1 VAQGILHGSHSI
13 GVVHASATTPSSSGG
28 AATPGSL
35 DDLLDRRLLFVLGK
49 GGVGR
54 STISAALGLA
64 AARRGT
70 RTIVAELSG
79 RGELPRLF
87 SATPSER
94 SGAELQVAPGLFSL
108 QITPPQALEE
118 YLHEQLPLRVL
129 ADLLGATRTLTY
141 LAAATPGL
149 RELLCV
155 GKIWELAQPTRLV
168 PGTEPYDLVIVDAP
182 ASGHSLGLFAA
193 PETFARA
200 AQGGPIARQASRISE
215 TLHDATKTGIVA
227 VATPDDAAVSELLQT
242 QRSLTQEF
250 ALELDAVIVN
260 AMPEARFEKG
270 DGEALRAALEHEALA
285 EPATRDAIAYAIAA
299 EHDQRVAAEQVARL
313 AHELAGTPLIE
324 VARSLSAAIGVA
336 EVTALSTQLEEAS

>member
-1 VAQGILHGSHSI
+1 VVHGS
-13 GVVHASATTPSSSGG
+13 ATTTPSSSGAAPPG
-28 AATPGSL
+28 ALG
-35 DDLLDRRLLFVLGK
+35 DLLDRRLLFVLGK

-64 AARRGT
+64 AARRGA

-87 SATPSER
+87 GASPSER

-168 PGTEPYDLVIVDAP
+168 PGTQPFDLVIVDAP

-193 PETFARA
+193 PQTFARA
-200 AQGGPIARQASRISE
+200 AQGGPIARQASRIGD
-215 TLHDATKTGIVA
+215 TLHDAAQTGIVA

-242 QRSLTQEF
+242 RYSLTRE
-250 ALELDAVIVN
+250 LSLDLDAVIVN
-260 AMPEARFEKG
+260 AMPPTRFEDE
-270 DGEALRAALEHEALA
+270 DGAALRQALERESLA
-285 EPATRDAIAYAIAA
+285 EPATRDAIACAIAA
-299 EHDQRVAAEQVARL
+299 EHDQRVATEQLARL
-313 AHELAGTPLIE
+313 RSELRATPLLE
-324 VARSLSAAIGVA
+324 VARDLSASLGVT
-336 EVTALSTQLEEAS
+336 EVTALSTQLEEAA